1 MWAVLLRTRL
11 SNWSFQVAG
20 TRSESPAA
28 GFFSYLQVLRAV
40 CCQLKCPS
48 LNVRRMVAGISVRG
62 GSRTVPGARRHVFVF
77 SGKSGSNNDVGLLSI
92 SPFSPSELPA
102 TSLLALFSDHIP

>member
-1 MWAVLLRTRL
+1 MLPFGGAV
-11 SNWSFQVAG
+11 S
-20 TRSESPAA
+20 
-28 GFFSYLQVLRAV
+28 
-40 CCQLKCPS
+40 PS

-62 GSRTVPGARRHVFVF
+62 GSRTEPGAPCHAFVF
-77 SGKSGSNNDVGLLSI
+77 SGKSGSNRNVGLLSV